1 MAGASIKRRRWSSD
15 RAARKHARMS
25 LKRFAP
31 RPSRNIPEVSFTRTT
46 WITTWDWS
54 TVSVGGYYRAILP
67 IFNQIQNYAEYT
79 QLFNLYKIKGIKVT
93 LLPRYG
99 EVVAPASST
108 AGQTSYNN
116 QFYVTWGQQQGNIV
130 VPSGTYG
137 STTYN
142 IMCENIYNIR
152 TQKLDKPVSY
162 FFRPN
167 IAQSVGVSGA
177 EIIRAPWLSTTD
189 GVDVSHIGLLAMIHD
204 ANFAALEQPG
214 FSVDLQYTFYF
225 ACKGTR

>member
-1 MAGASIKRRRWSSD
+1 MAGASKRRSTYEGRE
-15 RAARKHARMS
+15 RKRMRTS
-25 LKRFAP
+25 MKKAVA
-31 RPSRNIPEVSFTRTT
+31 RPSKQIPEVSFTRTT
-46 WITTWDWS
+46 WIANWDWS

-67 IFNQIQNYAEYT
+67 LFNQIQNYAEYT

-116 QFYVTWGQQQGNIV
+116 QFYVTWGQQRGNVV
-130 VPSGTYG
+130 VPTGTYG

-142 IMCENIYNIR
+142 LMCENIYNIR

-189 GVDVSHIGLLAMIHD
+189 GVDVSHIGLLAFIHD

-214 FSVDLQYTFYF
+214 FSLDLQYTFYF
-225 ACKGTR
+225 SCKGTR